1 MNYIQ
6 NVLMQISI
14 PYIIIVSLVGIAGNV
29 ITIFMLSKRSLTKNF
44 NNCTLIALAITDLL
58 FNLALVS
65 RCLSDLMELNSDSFC
80 RLLSFLSHLAE
91 LLSPCFTVHFTVQR
105 FIAVR
110 FPLSAF
116 IERKNHF
123 LHYLIVIL
131 FILFG
136 ISYCLA
142 LTKMNLYEHCQEE
155 LYLDWFLSDALS
167 SFVIPFTV
175 IAVLNLL
182 IIFHLKK
189 TCRDNPQVSFS
200 KRSKRDFLSLDTSRK
215 SIASY
220 DSASQSKLSETTTAP
235 IIKNTKYRFSTSE
248 EMKDHHLNV
257 AYAPRHTP
265 SIRSTT
271 RSHAQSHRVTRML
284 ILVSTCFLLLNAPSH
299 ICTITLKVYTLK
311 KSQLFNNTV
320 QNYIRQMNA
329 SNGTASVLVENPNLI
344 LKMAMRAGENKSVI
358 NVNFFLIFYIVV
370 IISQHISY
378 LSYSINFFLYSF
390 CGMKFRQE
398 LVKYLSR

>member
-1 MNYIQ
+1 
-6 NVLMQISI
+6 MQISI

-189 TCRDNPQVSFS
+189 TCQDNPQVSFS

-329 SNGTASVLVENPNLI
+329 SNGTDYLTPL
-344 LKMAMRAGENKSVI
+344 
-358 NVNFFLIFYIVV
+358 
-370 IISQHISY
+370 HIY
-378 LSYSINFFLYSF
+378 AQLH
-390 CGMKFRQE
+390 
-398 LVKYLSR
+398 